1 MLKRVLIKY
10 IIHQYRVLLEMHD
23 TLSHIIFFLHPI
35 NVMYIASDNTLETVD
50 ASGGFCLT

>member
-23 TLSHIIFFLHPI
+23 TLSHIIFFAS
-35 NVMYIASDNTLETVD
+35 NQCNYIASDNTLETVD

>member
-23 TLSHIIFFLHPI
+23 TLSHINLFLHPI
-35 NVMYIASDNTLETVD
+35 NLITLPVITHWKRLMHLEDSV
-50 ASGGFCLT
+50 